1 MERPLHSELINT
13 KTRDKIR
20 LVFLLFNC
28 LCMRALRALRRS
40 VLSNR
45 PDSLRCLCAVA
56 MAHNLVLDPFVLRS
70 FDEPTGCLYQFDKAA
85 FESSTST
92 HHRHRLPS
100 TDAPR
105 ARLSSFSEPL

>member
-1 MERPLHSELINT
+1 M
-13 KTRDKIR
+13 
-20 LVFLLFNC
+20 
-28 LCMRALRALRRS
+28 RALRRS
-40 VLSNR
+40 ILRRSILSSR

-56 MAHNLVLDPFVLRS
+56 MAHKLVLDPFVLRS

>member
-1 MERPLHSELINT
+1 M
-13 KTRDKIR
+13 K
-20 LVFLLFNC
+20 
-28 LCMRALRALRRS
+28 AA
-40 VLSNR
+40 
-45 PDSLRCLCAVA
+45 
-56 MAHNLVLDPFVLRS
+56 
-70 FDEPTGCLYQFDKAA
+70 DEPKPKKQRNASAPKKKPEPVIDLVDDPVDRCELDGFFKMLEKDVGLYQFDKAA

>member
-1 MERPLHSELINT
+1 M
-13 KTRDKIR
+13 
-20 LVFLLFNC
+20 
-28 LCMRALRALRRS
+28 LRALS
-40 VLSNR
+40 GSLLSKR
-45 PDSLRCLCAVA
+45 PASLRCLCAVA
-56 MAHNLVLDPFVLRS
+56 MAHKLVLDPFVLRS

-92 HHRHRLPS
+92 HLRHRLPS